1 MLSVFDTMVIDTIF
15 FLPAFFSKQAI
26 EQKKLHNLDYN
37 NFIPPPA
44 EQQMFLSL
52 LLVVSTKIVDRCQRA
67 LSHRAHK

>member
-15 FLPAFFSKQAI
+15 FFLPVFFQSRV